1 MVHTTHVQDIPLLHV
16 ITMTKVNEVLTAVIL
31 YAMASYIL
39 SLPNFTTGLLFA
51 VLATQINLALPENYK
66 HTLLSYLPLMVFSY
80 TYAAIT
86 VPMMIGYTAT
96 IFINLLSKNGCK
108 LLYPIRKTSFTGPK
122 NYLENNTKKDQAA
135 TTFLAVL
142 MIITLAFSLYGN
154 EIMGSLDETNDIT
167 TYLDGHNQVA
177 YNNRSSN
184 YVQYINIDPSDAV
197 NRNIT
202 TTSYNNTTTT
212 IITEYK
218 K

>member
-1 MVHTTHVQDIPLLHV
+1 
-16 ITMTKVNEVLTAVIL
+16 
-31 YAMASYIL
+31 
-39 SLPNFTTGLLFA
+39 
-51 VLATQINLALPENYK
+51 
-66 HTLLSYLPLMVFSY
+66 
-80 TYAAIT
+80 
-86 VPMMIGYTAT
+86 
-96 IFINLLSKNGCK
+96 CK

-135 TTFLAVL
+135 TTFLVVL

-177 YNNRSSN
+177 YNNRSGN
-184 YVQYINIDPSDAV
+184 YVQYINIDPYDAV

-212 IITEYK
+212 IITEYEK
-218 K
+218 